1 MLPTILLRRARFASR
16 RTGTEMLPAARLQ
29 RNVRYLQL
37 AFNENWAQAR
47 RILPRIMESERIL
60 IEAGTPYIK
69 REGMAGIRA
78 IRSRWGGFIVADLKT
93 TDGGAEEVAMVRAAG
108 ATAATVF
115 GSSPIETIDRFVAA
129 CEMLHIDAMIDMLGV
144 PDPLKVL
151 MKLKKPPQ
159 VVVLHRGRDEES
171 SRGKVIQYRHVKRM
185 LSKFR
190 VIISAAGGV
199 DLREARSAIF
209 NGANIVV
216 VNIVSPGK
224 PWEGIPADAD
234 VGAIAR
240 QFLATIQ

>member
-1 MLPTILLRRARFASR
+1 MIVLRQKGLRAQVPLSVTLREQVVGQFFPDIFGR
-16 RTGTEMLPAARLQ
+16 RQSHRG
-29 RNVRYLQL
+29 
-37 AFNENWAQAR
+37 
-47 RILPRIMESERIL
+47 
-60 IEAGTPYIK
+60 
-69 REGMAGIRA
+69 
-78 IRSRWGGFIVADLKT
+78 VADLKT
-93 TDGGAEEVAMVRAAG
+93 TDAGAEEVAMVRAAR

-115 GSSPIETIDRFVAA
+115 GGSTEETLERFIAA

-171 SRGKVIQYRHVKRM
+171 SRGKVIQYRRVKRM

-216 VNIVSPGK
+216 ANIVSPGK